1 MTQGGA
7 WRPDTYSWYA
17 RIMPVFLVLLPVAL
31 AASVW
36 FPNTP
41 ILPRISA
48 VLGVPAVLAWL
59 LSQLGRDMGYRRQPG
74 LWTRWGGAPTTQLLR
89 HRNPDANPELRLHY
103 HDCLKALQPSLTLPT
118 AEDEERDP
126 QRADHAYEAA
136 TRFLITKTRDKTRF
150 PLIFKENTNYGF
162 RRNLWGM
169 KPIGLPVAL
178 LGTAACVA
186 PIWLRPE
193 DFPSVELNW
202 WLATG
207 TSAALC
213 LCWIFW
219 FTPSWV
225 RIAAQA
231 YAERLLEACDQ
242 IESKAS

>member
-1 MTQGGA
+1 MTQGEAWGA
-7 WRPDTYSWYA
+7 DPYSWYA
-17 RIMPVFLVLLPVAL
+17 RIMPVFLVLLPIAL

-36 FPNTP
+36 FPDTS

-59 LSQLGRDMGYRRQPG
+59 LSQIGRDMGSRRQQG
-74 LWTRWGGAPTTQLLR
+74 LWARWGGAPTTQLLR
-89 HRNPDANPELRLHY
+89 HRNPDANPELRRHY
-103 HDCLKALQPSLTLPT
+103 HDSLRALQPSLMLPT
-118 AEDEERDP
+118 ADEEARDP

-136 TRFLITKTRDKTRF
+136 TRLLINKTRDKARF

-186 PIWLRPE
+186 PIWSRRGVYL
-193 DFPSVELNW
+193 SVELDW

-207 TSAALC
+207 ISAALC

-231 YAERLLEACDQ
+231 YAERLLESCNQ
-242 IESKAS
+242 IESTAP